1 MMDELGWRSYRRLFD
16 QRRISRR
23 DRRAC
28 LGTVL
33 GTLAGCLTLTALPAL
48 AQEIRFF
55 RIGTGATG
63 GSYFPVGGMIANAI
77 SNPPGSRSCDRGG
90 SCGIPGLIA
99 VAQTTQGSVEN
110 VRAIGSGQ
118 FDSALCQADV
128 AHWAFTGSSIFA
140 ETGAID
146 SLRAIAH
153 LYQESL
159 HVVVRADSDIHAIE
173 DLTGKRV
180 SISEKGSGTLLTA
193 DMVLDSFGIAR
204 KALKAEYLSIG
215 AAASRLAAGEID
227 AFFMVGGHP
236 LPAIVDLARR
246 QDIRLL
252 PVDGE
257 GAEALRMKYPFLTV
271 DLIPATAYRG
281 TDTTITIGIGT
292 LWLVS
297 ATLSEDVVFG
307 LARALWHPSTRK
319 LLDEGNPIGRRIR
332 IETALL
338 GIPIP
343 LHPGAARYYAEADQ
357 LRGLRPL
364 PK

>member
-1 MMDELGWRSYRRLFD
+1 MDEPGDEPGRRSFRGLFG
-16 QRRISRR
+16 QGPRISGP
-23 DRRAC
+23 DRR
-28 LGTVL
+28 TFL
-33 GTLAGCLTLTALPAL
+33 GTLAGGLTVTALPAL

-77 SNPPGSRSCDRGG
+77 SNPPGSRPCERGG

-99 VAQTTQGSVEN
+99 VAQTTQGSVQN
-110 VRAIGSGQ
+110 VRAIESGVL
-118 FDSALCQADV
+118 DSALCQADV
-128 AHWAFTGSSIFA
+128 AYWAYSGSSIFA
-140 ETGAID
+140 ESGAIE

-180 SISEKGSGTLLTA
+180 SLGEKESGTLLTA
-193 DMVLDSFGIAR
+193 EMVLDSFGVGR
-204 KALKAEYLSIG
+204 KTLAVEHLSIG
-215 AAASRLAAGEID
+215 AASSRMIAGELD

-252 PVDGE
+252 PVVGDG
-257 GAEALRMKYPFLTV
+257 AQALRLKYPFLTV

-292 LWLVS
+292 LWLVK
-297 ATLSEDVVFG
+297 ATLPEDTAFG

-319 LLDEGNPIGRRIR
+319 LLDEGHPVGRRIR

-338 GIPIP
+338 SVPIP
-343 LHPGAARYYAEADQ
+343 FHPGAARYYAEAQ
-357 LRGLRPL
+357 RSRNTHP
-364 PK
+364 PPE